1 MHMSTMCRIRIKG
14 RLDTSWSDRM
24 AGLSVT
30 NLEGPEG
37 SETKLEGELTDQAA
51 LQGILATLGD
61 LNLAI
66 VSVETMDGGPREAN
80 SIPSDLSNGEG

>member
-1 MHMSTMCRIRIKG
+1 MSSMCRIRIKG
-14 RLDTSWSDRM
+14 RLDTNWSDRM
-24 AGLSVT
+24 SGLRIT

-37 SETKLEGELTDQAA
+37 SETNLEGELADQAA

-66 VSVETMDGGPREAN
+66 VSVETMDAGPREA
-80 SIPSDLSNGEG
+80 PSLPSHLPNGEG

>member
-1 MHMSTMCRIRIKG
+1 MSSMCWIRIKG
-14 RLDTSWSDRM
+14 RLDSSWSDRM
-24 AGLSVT
+24 SGFRIT

-37 SETKLEGELTDQAA
+37 SETNLEGELTDQAA

-66 VSVETMDGGPREAN
+66 VSVETMDRSPRGAN
-80 SIPSDLSNGEG
+80 SVPSHLSNGEG